1 LKCPRKTKGGALM
14 TTAVKYVIVATLAI
28 TVLGCALP
36 AKHSDDDVRQ
46 KIAAAYGIQA
56 FGQVEQI
63 RYTFNVQLGDKRVE
77 RHWTWWPQQ
86 DRVEFRP
93 EGNVERAV
101 QYARAELDS
110 DRSGN
115 LKELDAKFINDQY
128 WLLFP
133 YHLVWDRQTTV
144 EEVGQRP
151 LPIGTGKATCV
162 VVSYPPSGGYTPGDV
177 YELFV
182 DEQSRLVQWIYRRG
196 GAAEPTRIATWEEH
210 RKIGPITL
218 ALDHRGPDDSFRV
231 WFTGVSVKLKGADQ
245 WIAAN

>member
-1 LKCPRKTKGGALM
+1 M

-133 YHLVWDRQTTV
+133 FRVVWDTV
-144 EEVGQRP
+144 ATVQEMDPKASV
-151 LPIGTGKATCV
+151 PIGRGWARWV
-162 VVSYPPSGGYTPGDV
+162 QVSYPPRGGYTPGDV
-177 YELFV
+177 YDLYLGPNH
-182 DEQSRLVQWIYRRG
+182 RIIQWVYHRG
-196 GAAEPTRIATWEEH
+196 GTAEPTRMSTWEAY
-210 RKIGPITL
+210 RKFGPIIL
-218 ALDHRGPDDSFRV
+218 SLDRNGPEGSNFRI
-231 WFTGVSVKLKGADQ
+231 WFTDVVVTTTAGDKF
-245 WIAAN
+245 AAGF